1 MCCTTSPRTSAR
13 PLRAIPDDLSIELP
27 TMTNRLHRRHFVRTA
42 CALGSAMALPAL
54 AQGSAPYPTRPI
66 TLVVPFPPGGAVDNA
81 GRAIADRLGK
91 ALGQSV
97 VVENKGGAGGAIGS
111 TQVARAKPDGY
122 TLVVTSQT
130 THVVNPAVSPKLPY
144 DAVNDFAPITLIER
158 LANVVL
164 INPALPIKN
173 FAEFVKYAKAN
184 PGKLNYASSGNG
196 SVAHLSMELLKAKLG
211 LFITHIPYRGAG
223 PALND
228 LLSGQVQL
236 TWNNLTSNLTMIQ
249 NGKLRALAVASPIRA
264 PQVPEVPTFG
274 ELKLPDLNVTSWT
287 GLAAP
292 ANTPEPI
299 ITRLYEAMRTVL
311 RDPQTVEAWRK
322 RGAMV
327 PEDVK
332 PAEYRREIQQRIKF
346 YRDIAQ
352 ANRITL
358 D

>member
-1 MCCTTSPRTSAR
+1 
-13 PLRAIPDDLSIELP
+13 
-27 TMTNRLHRRHFVRTA
+27 MTHSLYRRHFVRTA
-42 CALGSAMALPAL
+42 CALGSAIALPAL
-54 AQGSAPYPTRPI
+54 AQSPARYPTRPI

-81 GRAIADRLGK
+81 GRAIAERLGK
-91 ALGQSV
+91 VLGQTV
-97 VVENKGGAGGAIGS
+97 VVDNKGGAGGAIGS
-111 TQVARAKPDGY
+111 TFVARAAPDGY
-122 TLVVTSQT
+122 VLVVTSQT
-130 THVVNPAVSPKLPY
+130 THVVNPAVSANLPY

-164 INPALPIKN
+164 VSPSLPVKN

-223 PALND
+223 AALND

-249 NGKLRALAVASPIRA
+249 NGKLRALAVASPMRA
-264 PQVPEVPTFG
+264 PQLPDVPTFD
-274 ELKLPDLNVTSWT
+274 ELKLPELNITSWT

-292 ANTPEPI
+292 AKTPEPI
-299 ITRLYEAMRTVL
+299 IAQLYDAMRTVL
-311 RDPQTVEAWRK
+311 NAPETQETWRK
-322 RGAMV
+322 RGAMI
-327 PEDVK
+327 PENVK
-332 PAEYRREIQQRIKF
+332 PAEYRREIQQRIQF
-346 YRDIAQ
+346 YRDIAK
-352 ANRITL
+352 ANKIVL